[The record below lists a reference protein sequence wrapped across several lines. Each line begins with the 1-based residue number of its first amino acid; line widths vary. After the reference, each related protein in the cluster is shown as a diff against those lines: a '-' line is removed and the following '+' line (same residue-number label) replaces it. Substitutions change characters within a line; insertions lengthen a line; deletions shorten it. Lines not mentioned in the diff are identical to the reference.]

1 MDNKLAAPKSHLD
14 ANAAELADFLTAK
27 ERVLERMDGVR
38 LADTE
43 LRRQISEGLRDFE
56 YKLERLRKQV
66 EPMVTIPAT
75 PLRAP
80 VAPHSTPLG

>member
-1 MDNKLAAPKSHLD
+1 MNNKNTTPKSHFD
-14 ANAAELADFLTAK
+14 ANAAELAEFLTAK
-27 ERVLERMDGVR
+27 ERVRERMDGVR

-66 EPMVTIPAT
+66 EPMVTLPAT
-75 PLRAP
+75 PLRTP